1 MDKYLII
8 TSCCS
13 PTKWSN
19 EPSEHM
25 YHSNIVFN
33 KSNNFNEMID
43 KFKHEHNNGHFMNLV
58 NLLSSNEYT
67 KCNNLRYFK
76 TLQNWSFQYINR
88 YHLQGK
94 PLYYIIA
101 PNNID
106 YFCNIKLPDEENIY
120 LLQNKTIKI
129 VDDEYLNQIENNSI
143 YISLEYPFLN
153 KKKIGEIA
161 IFWYNHTLSKFN
173 SYYLQEKYSK
183 TSQYLFNIYKLG
195 DLREDYNLYTFINTQ
210 VQENILE
217 SFGKPD
223 SLNNLKCS
231 DYLVLMC
238 DKDKIIHS
246 FYLINNYKNYNIYTV
261 NTLKKYRGQDI
272 FTNCYQYLLKYLKN
286 NNINK
291 KIQLQIELDKLYDIK
306 NRLRLYYR
314 NGFELCEI
322 INYHS
327 GIYYLT
333 MSN

>member
-1 MDKYLII
+1 MDKYIII

-25 YHSNIVFN
+25 NHSNIVFN
-33 KSNNFNEMID
+33 KSNNFDEMIE
-43 KFKHEHNNGHFMNLV
+43 KFKEEHNNGHFMNLV
-58 NLLSSNEYT
+58 NLLSSDEYR

-94 PLYYIIA
+94 SLYYIIA
-101 PNNID
+101 PNNIN

-120 LLQNKTIKI
+120 LLQNKTIQI

-143 YISLEYPFLN
+143 YICLEYPFLN
-153 KKKIGEIA
+153 KKKIGENA

-195 DLREDYNLYTFINTQ
+195 DLREDYNLYSFINTQ
-210 VQENILE
+210 VQKNILE
-217 SFGKPD
+217 SFGKTD
-223 SLNNLKCS
+223 DLNYLKSS

-246 FYLINNYKNYNIYTV
+246 FYLLNNYNYYNIYTV

-272 FTNCYQYLLKYLKN
+272 FTISYQYLLKYLKN

-291 KIQLQIELDKLYDIK
+291 KIKLQIELDKSYFIK

-314 NGFELCEI
+314 NGFELSEI